1 VSVKMSEREI
11 QDLQLEDIGTRKD
24 SQYRAAETLLVKQLR
39 TLGQAPA
46 KPYNPTSANLPA
58 ALEKP

>member
-11 QDLQLEDIGTRKD
+11 QDLQLEDIAPRKN
-24 SQYRAAETLLVKQLR
+24 SQLQRRNPLGQQAQ

-46 KPYNPTSANLPA
+46 KPYNPTSAKTFLPH
-58 ALEKP
+58 LEKA